1 MARRIGNKSKNWAA
15 AMAATAILLAAEAE
29 ARSNEAIASPRPGDQ
44 ALSLFAAQMTDNN
57 WHQIVRLDDVRFRD
71 AYLVGAAWSRRF
83 AHIDDRAEFDIEGQ
97 IVRHFGDQDHWEFN
111 AAVVGRWMKF
121 PWNRWLP
128 THAAFGIGPSY
139 ATREPAE
146 EADRSGSSARFL
158 LYWMGELEFS
168 RPNQPWSVI
177 ARLHH
182 RSTGY
187 GVFADS
193 GGSNFLA
200 LGVRHRF

>member
-1 MARRIGNKSKNWAA
+1 MG
-15 AMAATAILLAAEAE
+15 ATAVLLAAEAG
-29 ARSNEAIASPRPGDQ
+29 AQPNEAIASPRPGDQ
-44 ALSLFAAQMTDNN
+44 ALGLFAAQMTDNK
-57 WHQIVRLDDVRFRD
+57 WREIVRLDDVRFRD
-71 AYLVGAAWSRRF
+71 AYLVGVAWSRRF

-97 IVRHFGDQDHWEFN
+97 VVRHFGDQDHWEFN
-111 AAVVGRWMKF
+111 AAVVARWMKF

-139 ATREPAE
+139 ATRVPAE
-146 EADRSGSSARFL
+146 EVDRSGSSARLL
-158 LYWMGELEFS
+158 LYWVGELEFS
-168 RPNQPWSVI
+168 RPDRPWSVI

-182 RSTGY
+182 RSTSY

-200 LGVRHRF
+200 LGVRRRF

>member
-1 MARRIGNKSKNWAA
+1 MTETKWRNWTAA
-15 AMAATAILLAAEAE
+15 LGVAVVLLVAEAGAQPTE
-29 ARSNEAIASPRPGDQ
+29 TLPLARPGDR
-44 ALSLFAAQMTDNN
+44 AVSLFAARMTDNN
-57 WHQIVRLDDVRFRD
+57 WHEIVRMDDVRFRD
-71 AYLVGAAWSRRF
+71 AGLVGVAVSQRF
-83 AHIDDRAEFDIEGQ
+83 AHIGDRAEFDIEGQ
-97 IVRHFGDQDHWEFN
+97 WVRHFGDQDHWEFN

-146 EADRSGSSARFL
+146 EVDRSGSSARFL

-200 LGVRHRF
+200 LGIRRRF

>member
-1 MARRIGNKSKNWAA
+1 MARRIGNKGKHWAA
-15 AMAATAILLAAEAE
+15 VMGATAVLLAAEAG
-29 ARSNEAIASPRPGDQ
+29 AQPNEAIASPRPGDQ
-44 ALSLFAAQMTDNN
+44 ALGLFVAQMTDNK
-57 WHQIVRLDDVRFRD
+57 WREIVRLDDVRFRD
-71 AYLVGAAWSRRF
+71 AYLVGVAWSRRF

-97 IVRHFGDQDHWEFN
+97 VVRHFGDQDHWEFN
-111 AAVVGRWMKF
+111 AVVVGRWMKF

-146 EADRSGSSARFL
+146 EVDRSGSSARLL
-158 LYWMGELEFS
+158 LYWVGELEFS

-182 RSTGY
+182 RSTSY

-200 LGVRHRF
+200 LGIRRRF